1 MAWLTSLLSVS
12 FIARLK
18 FASALL
24 RVISAIFS
32 LRERRPLL
40 AVCELVS
47 NVFHVR
53 SLVAAKV
60 SNASLLDADLH
71 QVTKRVRHLR
81 LHERVIGH
89 VSLLCSQLPSPAA
102 ARLVPACGLLTR
114 QQPVVNRP
122 PSSPPKALDQ
132 QA

>member
-1 MAWLTSLLSVS
+1 MAWPTSLLSVS

-32 LRERRPLL
+32 LRERRPLPRPF
-40 AVCELVS
+40 ARRRKGVERPFC
-47 NVFHVR
+47 
-53 SLVAAKV
+53 
-60 SNASLLDADLH
+60 LLDADLY
-71 QVTKRVRHLR
+71 QVAERIRHLR

-89 VSLLCSQLPSPAA
+89 VTLLSSQLPSPAA
-102 ARLVPACGLLTR
+102 LRLAPACSLLTR
-114 QQPVVNRP
+114 QQPGADRP

>member
-1 MAWLTSLLSVS
+1 VS

-60 SNASLLDADLH
+60 SNDRFACSDADPH
-71 QVTKRVRHLR
+71 QFAERIRHLR

-89 VSLLCSQLPSPAA
+89 VTLLSSQLPSPAA
-102 ARLVPACGLLTR
+102 LRLAPACSLLTR
-114 QQPVVNRP
+114 QQPGADRP